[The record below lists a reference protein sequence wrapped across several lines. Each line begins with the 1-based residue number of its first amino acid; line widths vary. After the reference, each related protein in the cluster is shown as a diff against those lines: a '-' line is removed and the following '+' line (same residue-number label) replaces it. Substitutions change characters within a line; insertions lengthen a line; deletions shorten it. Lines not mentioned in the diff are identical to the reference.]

1 MVLPPANR
9 SAIQMTLFV
18 TSLLRRITWIIGLL
32 ALLLALW
39 IGAGPY
45 LAVADIERGIS
56 DKDSARL
63 AERVDFPTLRQ
74 NLKDQLKVTILKS
87 AARELEDNPFGALA
101 TGLAT
106 TLVDGLV
113 DAFIT
118 PAGLASLMDG
128 ERPSVGSVSSR
139 SQSSPAQT
147 PEPDQKQTQ
156 DRDLFKNAR
165 HSYDSLSRFSVWV
178 PGKDGRETRFVLQR
192 DGLSWKLVNVIL
204 PLDETS

>member
-1 MVLPPANR
+1 MK
-9 SAIQMTLFV
+9 
-18 TSLLRRITWIIGLL
+18 RIAWIIGLL
-32 ALLLALW
+32 ALLIALW

-45 LAVADIERGIS
+45 LAVADIERGIN
-56 DKDSARL
+56 DKDSERL

-87 AARELEDNPFGALA
+87 AAKELEDNPFGALA

-128 ERPSVGSVSSR
+128 ERPSVGSIPSR
-139 SQSSPAQT
+139 AESSPAQT
-147 PEPDQKQTQ
+147 PEPEPDQKQKQ

-178 PGKDGRETRFVLQR
+178 PGQDGRETRFVLQR

-204 PLDETS
+204 PLDEAT

>member
-1 MVLPPANR
+1 MK
-9 SAIQMTLFV
+9 
-18 TSLLRRITWIIGLL
+18 RIAWIIGLL
-32 ALLLALW
+32 ALLIALW

-45 LAVADIERGIS
+45 LAVADIERGIN
-56 DKDSARL
+56 DKDSERL

-74 NLKDQLKVTILKS
+74 NLKDQFKVTILKS
-87 AARELEDNPFGALA
+87 ATKELEDNPFGALA

-128 ERPSVGSVSSR
+128 ERPSVGSVPSR
-139 SQSSPAQT
+139 AESRPTQT
-147 PEPDQKQTQ
+147 PEPDQEQTQ

-178 PGKDGRETRFVLQR
+178 PGQDGRETRFVLQR
-192 DGLSWKLVNVIL
+192 DGLSWRLVNVIL
-204 PLDETS
+204 PLDEAT

>member
-1 MVLPPANR
+1 MK
-9 SAIQMTLFV
+9 
-18 TSLLRRITWIIGLL
+18 RIAWIIGLL
-32 ALLLALW
+32 ALLPALW

-45 LAVADIERGIS
+45 LAVADIERGIN
-56 DKDSARL
+56 DKDSERL
-63 AERVDFPTLRQ
+63 AERMDFPTLRQ
-74 NLKDQLKVTILKS
+74 NLKDQLKVTLLKS
-87 AARELEDNPFGALA
+87 AAKELEDNPFGALA

-128 ERPSVGSVSSR
+128 ERPSVGSLPSS
-139 SQSSPAQT
+139 STPSSPT
-147 PEPDQKQTQ
+147 RKPDQEQTQ

-178 PGKDGRETRFVLQR
+178 PGQDGRETRFVLQR

-204 PLDETS
+204 PLDEAT

>member
-1 MVLPPANR
+1 MK
-9 SAIQMTLFV
+9 
-18 TSLLRRITWIIGLL
+18 RIAWIIGLV

-45 LAVADIERGIS
+45 LAVADIERGIN
-56 DKDSARL
+56 DKDSERL

-87 AARELEDNPFGALA
+87 AAKELEDNPFGALA

-128 ERPSVGSVSSR
+128 ERPSIGSIPSR
-139 SQSSPAQT
+139 AASSPVQT
-147 PEPDQKQTQ
+147 PEPDQAQTQ

>member
-1 MVLPPANR
+1 METR
-9 SAIQMTLFV
+9 MK
-18 TSLLRRITWIIGLL
+18 RIAWIIGLL

-45 LAVADIERGIS
+45 LAVADIERGIN
-56 DKDSARL
+56 DKDSERL

-74 NLKDQLKVTILKS
+74 NLKDQLKVKILKS
-87 AARELEDNPFGALA
+87 ATKELEDNPFGALA

-118 PAGLASLMDG
+118 PAGLASLMEG
-128 ERPSVGSVSSR
+128 QRPSVGSAPSR
-139 SQSSPAQT
+139 APSSPTQKPE
-147 PEPDQKQTQ
+147 PEPDQAQTQ

-178 PGKDGRETRFVLQR
+178 PGQDGRETRLVLQR

-204 PLDETS
+204 PLDEAT

>member
-1 MVLPPANR
+1 MK
-9 SAIQMTLFV
+9 
-18 TSLLRRITWIIGLL
+18 RIAWIIGLI
-32 ALLLALW
+32 ALLPAFW

-45 LAVADIERGIS
+45 LAVADIERGIN
-56 DKDSARL
+56 DKDSERL

-74 NLKDQLKVTILKS
+74 NLKDQLKVTVLKS

-118 PAGLASLMDG
+118 PAGLASLMEG
-128 ERPSVGSVSSR
+128 ERPSVGAVPSR

-147 PEPDQKQTQ
+147 PEPDQKQKQ

-178 PGKDGRETRFVLQR
+178 PGQDGRETRFVLQR
-192 DGLSWKLVNVIL
+192 DGLSWKLVNMIL

>member
-1 MVLPPANR
+1 MK
-9 SAIQMTLFV
+9 
-18 TSLLRRITWIIGLL
+18 RIAWIIGLL

-56 DKDSARL
+56 DKDSERL

-87 AARELEDNPFGALA
+87 AAKELEDNPFGALA

-128 ERPSVGSVSSR
+128 ERPSVGSAPSR
-139 SQSSPAQT
+139 AESSPAQT
-147 PEPDQKQTQ
+147 PEPDQDQDQEQTR

-178 PGKDGRETRFVLQR
+178 PGQDGRETRFVLQR

-204 PLDETS
+204 PLDEAT